1 MSIFDKFNSRSENFF
16 IILFFFLISS
26 SWALLIKEN
35 LLSENF
41 SSAVFYLYFYIYII
55 IFIEIFI
62 INLLLNINFSKRA
75 KNLAISIIV
84 FFNFYSLSISLTSN
98 FIVLEGADKIKFFLI
113 YFICTLVITQIF
125 LINLRVIKSLIIF
138 YIFFNLYLLLD
149 YKKFFP
155 FKTEKEFDV
164 NLVQKKFIKPANLYV
179 FSIESLVP
187 ETLINSHY
195 NLENSKYIRSL
206 KKNSFTIFRN
216 NFSDNFPTSPSLNSL
231 LYIDPVKW
239 RENSNNKLS
248 YFSGRQNL
256 SLFKLLKLNDYKI
269 TTGYYDSHFGPPG
282 KYIDE
287 YLTFRSVKDA
297 DTYFSK
303 IYINFCQFKLP
314 WYHAQLFNYCDLIKV
329 IFRIQKKDI
338 LSSKNKFNSN
348 ILKKISNETK
358 KFVFFHFYT
367 FGHPT
372 GETQNYINDFRNG
385 DLETANI
392 IEEAAKRI
400 LKDDPKSILI
410 LIGDSGPTIF
420 KHSKE
425 ETLKKNIL
433 MNYPSVD
440 HSNIIDNH
448 ATVGSVFDP
457 SGICFHDIEKLRNN
471 IFTTNSM
478 IFNTILSCML
488 GENNILED
496 KRKNIKYTLP
506 MNEEF
511 ENYLYE

>member
-16 IILFFFLISS
+16 INLFFFLINS

-41 SSAVFYLYFYIYII
+41 SSAVFFLYFYIYLI
-55 IFIEIFI
+55 IFIEIYV
-62 INLLLNINFSKRA
+62 INLLLITNLSRIS
-75 KNLAISIIV
+75 KNLAISVII

-98 FIVLEGADKIKFFLI
+98 FIVLEGTDKIKFFLI
-113 YFICTLVITQIF
+113 YFICTLFITQIF
-125 LINLRVIKSLIIF
+125 LINLRVIKSLVIF
-138 YIFFNLYLLLD
+138 YIFFNIYLLAD
-149 YKKFFP
+149 YKKIFP
-155 FKTEKEFDV
+155 FKTEGEFEV

-179 FSIESLVP
+179 FSIESLTP

-195 NLENSKYIRSL
+195 KLENSTYIQSL
-206 KKNSFTIFRN
+206 KKNNFTIFKN

-239 RENSNNKLS
+239 RENSNDKLS
-248 YFSGRQNL
+248 YFSGRENL
-256 SLFKLLKLNDYKI
+256 SLFKLLKLNNYKI
-269 TTGYYDSHFGPPG
+269 TTGYHDSHFGPPG

-287 YLTFRSVKDA
+287 YLTFRSVEDTDA
-297 DTYFSK
+297 YFSK
-303 IYINFCQFKLP
+303 IFINFCQFKLP
-314 WYHAQLFNYCDLIKV
+314 WYHAQLFNYCDLIKI
-329 IFRIQKKDI
+329 IFRIQQEDI
-338 LSSKNKFNSN
+338 MFSKNKFNSN
-348 ILKKISNETK
+348 ILNKISNESK

-372 GETQNYINDFRNG
+372 GETQNYVSDFQKG

-392 IEEAAKRI
+392 IENAAKRI

-425 ETLKKNIL
+425 EALKKQIL
-433 MNYPSVD
+433 MNYPSID
-440 HSNIIDNH
+440 HSNIIDNY
-448 ATVGSVFDP
+448 ATVGSIFDP

-471 IFTTNSM
+471 KFTTNSM

-506 MNEEF
+506 MNKKY